1 VAIDISI
8 GSTRGNIPP
17 GSYFIINSLLT
28 KTDILKNLKIAIQ
41 KSGRLNEKS
50 VQLLKNCGLD
60 FENYKSSLITTV
72 SNFNLEI
79 LFLRDD
85 DIPGYVEQ
93 GIADL
98 GIVGENVIDET
109 QSKVQYLQRLGFGKC
124 TLKLAIAKDSPIERL
139 EDLNGKSIAT
149 SYPNILQQFL
159 NDFKIKADIQEISGS
174 VEIAPGLGLS
184 DAICDIVS
192 TGGTLKSN
200 GLKPFAD
207 VRSSEAILIARDGI
221 EENPI
226 ICELLQRVQS
236 VLRAK
241 ETKYVVLNV
250 EKKNLEQITELLHGV
265 KSPTVVPLA
274 EEGWVAVHTVI
285 SEDDFWEKINKLKAA
300 GAQGIVVMPI
310 EKIIM

>member
-1 VAIDISI
+1 M
-8 GSTRGNIPP
+8 
-17 GSYFIINSLLT
+17 
-28 KTDILKNLKIAIQ
+28 KNLKIAIQ

-50 VQLLKNCGLD
+50 VQILKNCGLD

-72 SNFNLEI
+72 NNFNLEI

-85 DIPGYVEQ
+85 DIPGYVAQ

-98 GIVGENVIDET
+98 GIVGENVIDE
-109 QSKVQYLQRLGFGKC
+109 SLEKVTYLQRLGFGRC
-124 TLKLAIAKDSPIERL
+124 TLKIGIPKDSDIQQL
-139 EDLNGKSIAT
+139 QDLQGKAIAT
-149 SYPNILQQFL
+149 SYPNILQGFL
-159 NDFKIKADIQEISGS
+159 DEHNLQAEIRQISGS

-207 VRSSEAILIARDGI
+207 VRSSEAILIGREGLQD
-221 EENPI
+221 NPI
-226 ICELLQRVQS
+226 LCELLQRLQS

-241 ETKYVVLNV
+241 ETKYVVLNI
-250 EKKNLEQITELLHGV
+250 EASNLSQITSLLPGV

-285 SEDDFWEKINKLKAA
+285 TEDDFWDKINKLKAA

-310 EKIIM
+310 EKIIL

>member
-1 VAIDISI
+1 
-8 GSTRGNIPP
+8 
-17 GSYFIINSLLT
+17 
-28 KTDILKNLKIAIQ
+28 LKNLKIAIQ

-72 SNFNLEI
+72 NNFNLEI

-85 DIPGYVEQ
+85 DIPGYVAQ

-98 GIVGENVIDET
+98 GIVGENVIDES
-109 QSKVQYLQRLGFGKC
+109 QEKVTYLQRLGFGRC
-124 TLKLAIAKDSPIERL
+124 TLKIGIPKDSDIKDLKDLQGKAIA
-139 EDLNGKSIAT
+139 T
-149 SYPNILQQFL
+149 TYPNILQEFL
-159 NDFKIKADIQEISGS
+159 AEHNLSAEIQQISGS

-207 VRSSEAILIARDGI
+207 VRRSEAILIGREELA
-221 EENPI
+221 ENPI
-226 ICELLQRVQS
+226 LCELLQRVQS

-250 EKKNLEQITELLHGV
+250 EKDNLPQITALLPGV

-285 SEDDFWEKINKLKAA
+285 PEDDFWDKINKLKAA

-310 EKIIM
+310 EKIIL

>member
-1 VAIDISI
+1 M
-8 GSTRGNIPP
+8 
-17 GSYFIINSLLT
+17 
-28 KTDILKNLKIAIQ
+28 KNLKIAIQ

-72 SNFNLEI
+72 SNFSLEI

-109 QSKVQYLQRLGFGKC
+109 QSKVSYIQRLGFGKC
-124 TLKLAIAKDSPIERL
+124 TLKLAIPRDSDIVDL
-139 EDLNGKSIAT
+139 QDLNGKSIAT
-149 SYPNILQQFL
+149 SYPVILKSFL
-159 NDFKIKADIQEISGS
+159 DDYKIEADIQTISGS

-207 VRSSEAILIARDGI
+207 VRNSEAILIGREGI
-221 EENPI
+221 EENEI
-226 ICELLQRVQS
+226 LVELLQRIQS

-250 EKKNLEQITELLHGV
+250 ERENLPKITELLHGV

-285 SEDDFWEKINKLKAA
+285 SEDDFWGKINKLKAA
-300 GAQGIVVMPI
+300 GGQGIVVMPI
-310 EKIIM
+310 EKIIL